1 MIMLKMYS
9 TYIRSYFETH
19 QLEAW
24 IPVLKKNATPG
35 PLFVISSQQGAGGH
49 PAGSFR
55 IVFVSNS

>member
-1 MIMLKMYS
+1 MLIKYS
-9 TYIRSYFETH
+9 TYIRNYFETH

-24 IPVLKKNATPG
+24 IPVLNKNATPG
-35 PLFVISSQQGAGGH
+35 LPPFVICSPQGAEAH